1 MDSHFVGT
9 WKRTLEIQGSGRS
22 AEYVPPA
29 VAGRS
34 AEKYYCSDGWK
45 YSKQF
50 QTIPMMEKEKIMI
63 EIITI
68 PMEDAVAL
76 AKAILAAEDA
86 EDVEEAV
93 MDVVEKETIVSI

>member
-1 MDSHFVGT
+1 
-9 WKRTLEIQGSGRS
+9 
-22 AEYVPPA
+22 
-29 VAGRS
+29 
-34 AEKYYCSDGWK
+34 
-45 YSKQF
+45 
-50 QTIPMMEKEKIMI
+50 MMEKEKIMI

-93 MDVVEKETIVSI
+93 VDAVEEETIVSI